1 MQKMHVLN
9 TVKSAVG
16 SVAGNEIMPII
27 MNLIS
32 EKSGG
37 LNGLIQKFTSNG
49 LGDVV
54 SSWVGTGEKLPI
66 SSDQISKVLG
76 SDTIK
81 NIAEKTGMDT
91 NAVTGELTTL
101 LPQAIN
107 KLTPDGK
114 IPEGDILSKGA
125 DLLGGLKAKF

>member
-1 MQKMHVLN
+1 MDVLN

-16 SVAGNEIMPII
+16 DVAGKEIMPIV

-32 EKSGG
+32 EQSGG
-37 LNGLIQKFTSNG
+37 IGGLIQKFTSNG

-54 SSWVGTGEKLPI
+54 SSWTGTGENLPI

-81 NIAEKTGMDT
+81 NIAEKTGLDT
-91 NAVTGELTTL
+91 NAVTGQLTTI
-101 LPQAIN
+101 LPEAIN

-125 DLLGGLKAKF
+125 ELLDGLKAKF